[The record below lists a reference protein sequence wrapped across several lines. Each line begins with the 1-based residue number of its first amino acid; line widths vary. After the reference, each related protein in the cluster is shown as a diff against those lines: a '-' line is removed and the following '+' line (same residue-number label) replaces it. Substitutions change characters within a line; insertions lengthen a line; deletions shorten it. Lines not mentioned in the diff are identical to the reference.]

1 MGGLIGIRRTLIRG
15 AVIRSALAVF
25 LTGSLFLSVPLL
37 NAQLNAQE
45 VAQKIAPPERFGDI
59 PGDSIGAFSLE
70 FGKMRLIKDFELWP
84 WEVLDVAAKEQ
95 FGIQLDQIEA
105 IDGMVLM
112 PSPDPEFGL
121 SIRTKV
127 PFDIAD
133 LSDQILTPV
142 EQGAKDA
149 QMRIRDFSEN
159 PLMRVMQREPQR
171 VLLGTQGALRRMTS
185 SRLQPGGEFIGLVQ
199 NSPAMFKMAVNFESL
214 RDLVSAFVLT
224 EENQIPPELSEEMEQ
239 IIDLTDNVLVELYR
253 DPANALRVSL
263 GTSGADKTEL
273 LSKSL
278 LRVRRQLT
286 DLVMEQST
294 QGMELDDSVSVE
306 MKQAVTSYM
315 NRIRKYIDNES
326 MWSIQEDRVVMQF
339 ESSMLVNYQI
349 IGVLSGLL
357 LPAVQ
362 AARESARQMQ
372 SSNNLR
378 QIMLAMHN
386 YHDAN
391 GKFPAQ
397 AIAQGDGN
405 PLLSWRVAILPY
417 LGEQAL
423 YDQFHLDEPWDSE
436 HNIALLEQMPEFFR
450 NPSNP
455 PSARMTTY
463 LVPMGKGVG
472 LSSEGLE
479 MQEITDGTA
488 NTLAVLDVD
497 PQFGVPWTKP
507 DDLDIRQNEV
517 LDWLRAEGSNA
528 GFFDGSVR
536 IIDLEIDT
544 EVLEAMMTRAGG
556 EVVSFMPP

>member
-1 MGGLIGIRRTLIRG
+1 
-15 AVIRSALAVF
+15 
-25 LTGSLFLSVPLL
+25 
-37 NAQLNAQE
+37 
-45 VAQKIAPPERFGDI
+45 
-59 PGDSIGAFSLE
+59 
-70 FGKMRLIKDFELWP
+70 
-84 WEVLDVAAKEQ
+84 
-95 FGIQLDQIEA
+95 
-105 IDGMVLM
+105 
-112 PSPDPEFGL
+112 
-121 SIRTKV
+121 
-127 PFDIAD
+127 
-133 LSDQILTPV
+133 
-142 EQGAKDA
+142 
-149 QMRIRDFSEN
+149 
-159 PLMRVMQREPQR
+159 
-171 VLLGTQGALRRMTS
+171 
-185 SRLQPGGEFIGLVQ
+185 
-199 NSPAMFKMAVNFESL
+199 
-214 RDLVSAFVLT
+214 
-224 EENQIPPELSEEMEQ
+224 MEQ

-294 QGMELDDSVSVE
+294 QGMEFDDSVSVE
-306 MKQAVTSYM
+306 MKQALTSYM

-378 QIMLAMHN
+378 QIMLALLN

-397 AIAQGDGN
+397 AIAQVDGN

-455 PSARMTTY
+455 PSAGMTTY

-472 LSSEGLE
+472 LNSEGLKI
-479 MQEITDGTA
+479 QEITDGTS

-497 PQFGVPWTKP
+497 PQYGVPWTKP

-556 EVVSFMPP
+556 EVIPFMP

>member
-1 MGGLIGIRRTLIRG
+1 MGGLIGIPRTVIRR
-15 AVIRSALAVF
+15 AVIRSGLTIF
-25 LTGSLFLSVPLL
+25 LTASLFLPVPLL

-45 VAQKIAPPERFGDI
+45 VTQKIAPPERFGDI

-149 QMRIRDFSEN
+149 QIRFRDFSEN

-294 QGMELDDSVSVE
+294 QGMEFDDSVSVE

-386 YHDAN
+386 YHDTN

-472 LSSEGLE
+472 LSSEGLK

>member
-1 MGGLIGIRRTLIRG
+1 
-15 AVIRSALAVF
+15 
-25 LTGSLFLSVPLL
+25 VPL
-37 NAQLNAQE
+37 
-45 VAQKIAPPERFGDI
+45 G
-59 PGDSIGAFSLE
+59 GIG
-70 FGKMRLIKDFELWP
+70 
-84 WEVLDVAAKEQ
+84 
-95 FGIQLDQIEA
+95 
-105 IDGMVLM
+105 
-112 PSPDPEFGL
+112 
-121 SIRTKV
+121 
-127 PFDIAD
+127 
-133 LSDQILTPV
+133 
-142 EQGAKDA
+142 
-149 QMRIRDFSEN
+149 DFSVKQKRAKAVSEA
-159 PLMRVMQREPQR
+159 V
-171 VLLGTQGALRRMTS
+171 TS
-185 SRLQPGGEFIGLVQ
+185 KVFARHSERL
-199 NSPAMFKMAVNFESL
+199 NFEG
-214 RDLVSAFVLT
+214 R
-224 EENQIPPELSEEMEQ
+224 ELNVAYHGREIDVGWEEMEQ

-253 DPANALRVSL
+253 DPANALRASL

-294 QGMELDDSVSVE
+294 QGMEFDDSVSVE
-306 MKQAVTSYM
+306 MKQAITSYM

-349 IGVLSGLL
+349 IGVLGGLL

-372 SSNNLR
+372 SSNNLK
-378 QIMLAMHN
+378 QIMHAMHN

-423 YDQFHLDEPWDSE
+423 YNQFHLDEPWDSE

-455 PSARMTTY
+455 PSAGMTTY

-472 LSSEGLE
+472 LSSEGLKL
-479 MQEITDGTA
+479 QEITDGTS

-497 PQFGVPWTKP
+497 PQLGVPWTKP

-536 IIDLEIDT
+536 IIDLETDT
-544 EVLEAMMTRAGG
+544 EVIYYAKKYIKQGW
-556 EVVSFMPP
+556 EVYSIDKGAKITLTYSCE

>member
-1 MGGLIGIRRTLIRG
+1 MGGLIGIRS
-15 AVIRSALAVF
+15 VLAIF
-25 LTGSLFLSVPLL
+25 LTGSLFLSAPLL
-37 NAQLNAQE
+37 VAQE

-59 PGDSIGAFSLE
+59 PADSISAFSLE
-70 FGKMRLIKDFELWP
+70 FAKMRLNKDFELWP
-84 WEVLDVAAKEQ
+84 WEVLDIAAKEQ

-133 LSDQILTPV
+133 LSDQMLTPV

-149 QMRIRDFSEN
+149 QIRFRDFSEN

-199 NSPAMFKMAVNFESL
+199 NSPAMFKMAVNFETL

-278 LRVRRQLT
+278 LRIRRQLT

-294 QGMELDDSVSVE
+294 QEMEFDDSVSVE
-306 MKQAVTSYM
+306 MKQAMTGYM

-386 YHDAN
+386 FHDAN
-391 GKFPAQ
+391 GRFPAQ
-397 AIAQGDGN
+397 AIAQGEGN

-423 YDQFHLDEPWDSE
+423 YDQFHLDEPWDSA
-436 HNIALLEQMPEFFR
+436 HNIELLEQMPGFFR

-455 PSARMTTY
+455 PTAGMTTY

-472 LSSEGLE
+472 LSSEGLKI
-479 MQEITDGTA
+479 QQITDGTS

-536 IIDLEIDT
+536 LIDLEIDT
-544 EVLEAMMTRAGG
+544 EVLEALMTRAGG
-556 EVVSFMPP
+556 EVIPFIP

>member
-1 MGGLIGIRRTLIRG
+1 MGGLIGIPRTVIRG
-15 AVIRSALAVF
+15 AAIRSALAIF
-25 LTGSLFLSVPLL
+25 LAGSLFLSVPLL

-149 QMRIRDFSEN
+149 QMRFRDFSEN

-199 NSPAMFKMAVNFESL
+199 NSPAMFKMAGNFESL

-294 QGMELDDSVSVE
+294 QGMEFDDSVSVE
-306 MKQAVTSYM
+306 MKQALTSYM

-472 LSSEGLE
+472 LSSEGLK

-528 GFFDGSVR
+528 GFFDGSV
-536 IIDLEIDT
+536 ILIDLEIDT

>member
-1 MGGLIGIRRTLIRG
+1 MGGLIGIPRAVIRR
-15 AVIRSALAVF
+15 AVIRSALAIF

-149 QMRIRDFSEN
+149 QIRFRDFSEN

-294 QGMELDDSVSVE
+294 QGMEFDDSVSVE

-386 YHDAN
+386 YHDTN

-472 LSSEGLE
+472 LSSEGLK

-507 DDLDIRQNEV
+507 DDLDLRQNEV

>member
-1 MGGLIGIRRTLIRG
+1 MGGLIGIRRTLIRR
-15 AVIRSALAVF
+15 AVIRSALAIF

-149 QMRIRDFSEN
+149 QIRFRDFSEN

-378 QIMLAMHN
+378 QIMLALLN

-472 LSSEGLE
+472 LSSEGLK

>member
-1 MGGLIGIRRTLIRG
+1 MGGLIGIRS
-15 AVIRSALAVF
+15 VLAIF
-25 LTGSLFLSVPLL
+25 LTGSLFLSSPLL
-37 NAQLNAQE
+37 VAQE

-59 PGDSIGAFSLE
+59 PADSIGAFSLE
-70 FGKMRLIKDFELWP
+70 FAKMRLNKDFELWP
-84 WEVLDVAAKEQ
+84 WEVLDIAAKEQ

-127 PFDIAD
+127 PFDIAA

-142 EQGAKDA
+142 EQGAKDS
-149 QMRIRDFSEN
+149 QIRFRDFSEN

-253 DPANALRVSL
+253 DPANALRASL

-278 LRVRRQLT
+278 LRIRRQLT
-286 DLVMEQST
+286 ELVMEQST
-294 QGMELDDSVSVE
+294 QEMEFDDSVSVE
-306 MKQAVTSYM
+306 MKQAMTSYM

-372 SSNNLR
+372 SSNNLK

-386 YHDAN
+386 FHDAN
-391 GKFPAQ
+391 GRFPAQ
-397 AIAQGDGN
+397 AIAQGDGK

-423 YDQFHLDEPWDSE
+423 YNQFHLDEPWDSP
-436 HNIALLEQMPEFFR
+436 HNIELLEQMPKFFR

-455 PSARMTTY
+455 PSAGMTTY

-472 LSSEGLE
+472 LSSEGLK
-479 MQEITDGTA
+479 MQEITDGTS

-528 GFFDGSVR
+528 GFFDASVR
-536 IIDLEIDT
+536 LIDLEIDT
-544 EVLEAMMTRAGG
+544 EVLEALMTRAGG
-556 EVVSFMPP
+556 EIIPFIP

>member
-1 MGGLIGIRRTLIRG
+1 MGGLIGIRS
-15 AVIRSALAVF
+15 VLAIF
-25 LTGSLFLSVPLL
+25 LTGSLFLSAPLL
-37 NAQLNAQE
+37 VAQE

-59 PGDSIGAFSLE
+59 PADSISAFSLE
-70 FGKMRLIKDFELWP
+70 FAKMRLNKDFELWP
-84 WEVLDVAAKEQ
+84 WEVLDIAAKEQ

-133 LSDQILTPV
+133 LSDQMLTPV
-142 EQGAKDA
+142 EHGAKDA
-149 QMRIRDFSEN
+149 QIRFRDFSEN

-199 NSPAMFKMAVNFESL
+199 NSPAMFKMAVNFETL

-239 IIDLTDNVLVELYR
+239 IIDLTDNILVELYR
-253 DPANALRVSL
+253 DPANALRASL

-278 LRVRRQLT
+278 LRIRRQLT

-294 QGMELDDSVSVE
+294 QEMEFDDSVSVE
-306 MKQAVTSYM
+306 MRQAITGYM

-386 YHDAN
+386 FHDAN
-391 GKFPAQ
+391 GRFPAQ
-397 AIAQGDGN
+397 AIAQGEGN

-423 YDQFHLDEPWDSE
+423 YDQFHLDEPWDSA
-436 HNIALLEQMPEFFR
+436 HNIELLEQMPEFFR

-455 PSARMTTY
+455 PTAGMTTY

-472 LSSEGLE
+472 LSSEGLKI
-479 MQEITDGTA
+479 QQITDGTS

-507 DDLDIRQNEV
+507 DDLDIRQN
-517 LDWLRAEGSNA
+517 
-528 GFFDGSVR
+528 
-536 IIDLEIDT
+536 
-544 EVLEAMMTRAGG
+544 
-556 EVVSFMPP
+556 

>member
-1 MGGLIGIRRTLIRG
+1 MGGLIGIRS
-15 AVIRSALAVF
+15 VLAIF
-25 LTGSLFLSVPLL
+25 LTGSLFLSAPLL
-37 NAQLNAQE
+37 VAQE

-59 PGDSIGAFSLE
+59 PADSISAFSLE
-70 FGKMRLIKDFELWP
+70 FAKMRLNKDFELWP
-84 WEVLDVAAKEQ
+84 WEVLDIAAKEQ

-133 LSDQILTPV
+133 LSDQMLTPV

-149 QMRIRDFSEN
+149 QIRFRDFSEN

-199 NSPAMFKMAVNFESL
+199 NSPAIFKMAVNFETL

-239 IIDLTDNVLVELYR
+239 IIDLTDNILVELYR
-253 DPANALRVSL
+253 DPANALRV
-263 GTSGADKTEL
+263 TQE
-273 LSKSL
+273 
-278 LRVRRQLT
+278 
-286 DLVMEQST
+286 MEF
-294 QGMELDDSVSVE
+294 DDSVSVE
-306 MKQAVTSYM
+306 MRLAITGYM

-386 YHDAN
+386 FHDAN
-391 GKFPAQ
+391 GRVPAQ

-423 YDQFHLDEPWDSE
+423 YDQFHLDEPWDSA
-436 HNIALLEQMPEFFR
+436 HNIELLEQMPEFFR

-455 PSARMTTY
+455 PTAGMTTY

-472 LSSEGLE
+472 LSSEGLK
-479 MQEITDGTA
+479 MQQITDGTS

-536 IIDLEIDT
+536 LIDLEIDT
-544 EVLEAMMTRAGG
+544 EVLEALMTRAGG
-556 EVVSFMPP
+556 EVIPFIP

>member
-1 MGGLIGIRRTLIRG
+1 MGGLIGIPRTVIRR
-15 AVIRSALAVF
+15 AVIRSALAIF

-45 VAQKIAPPERFGDI
+45 VTQKIAPPGRFGDI

-149 QMRIRDFSEN
+149 QIRFRDFSEN

-199 NSPAMFKMAVNFESL
+199 NSPAMLKMAVNFESL

-294 QGMELDDSVSVE
+294 QGMEFDDSVSVE
-306 MKQAVTSYM
+306 MKQALTSYM

-326 MWSIQEDRVVMQF
+326 MWSSQEDRVVMQF

-378 QIMLAMHN
+378 QIMLALLN

-397 AIAQGDGN
+397 AIAQVDGN

-472 LSSEGLE
+472 LSSEGLK

>member
-1 MGGLIGIRRTLIRG
+1 MRRLLRILG
-15 AVIRSALAVF
+15 ALAIFQIGF
-25 LTGSLFLSVPLL
+25 LFQTGSLLI
-37 NAQLNAQE
+37 AQQ
-45 VAQKIAPPERFGDI
+45 IAPPERFGDI
-59 PGDSIGAFSLE
+59 PSDSIGAFSLD
-70 FGKMRLIKDFELWP
+70 FGKMRSNKDFELWP
-84 WEVLDVAAKEQ
+84 WEVLDIAAKEQ
-95 FGIQLDQIEA
+95 LGIQLDQIEA

-133 LSDQILTPV
+133 LPDPMLTPV
-142 EQGAKDA
+142 ERAAKDA
-149 QMRIRDFSEN
+149 QMRFRDFADN

-185 SRLQPGGEFIGLVQ
+185 TRLQPGGEFIGLVQ
-199 NSPAMFKMAVNFESL
+199 KSPAMFKMAINLQSL
-214 RDLVSAFVLT
+214 RDLVSALVLT
-224 EENQIPPELSEEMEQ
+224 EELQIPPELNEDIEQ
-239 IIDLTDNVLVELYR
+239 IIDLTDNVLVEFYR
-253 DPANALRVSL
+253 DPANALRASL

-278 LRVRRQLT
+278 LRIRRQLT
-286 DLVMEQST
+286 DLVMEQTT
-294 QGMELDDSVSVE
+294 QEMQLDDSVSTE
-306 MKQAVTSYM
+306 MKQAIRSYM
-315 NRIRKYIDNES
+315 NRIRKYIDNEA
-326 MWSIQEDRVVMQF
+326 MWSIQEDRLVMQF

-362 AARESARQMQ
+362 AARESARRMQ
-372 SSNNLR
+372 SLNNVR
-378 QIMLAMHN
+378 QIMLSMHN

-397 AIAQGDGN
+397 AIAQGDGD

-423 YDQFHLDEPWDSE
+423 YNQFHLDEPWDSD
-436 HNIALLEQMPEFFR
+436 HNIKLLEKMPEVFR
-450 NPSNP
+450 NPSDLLD
-455 PSARMTTY
+455 AGTTTY

-472 LSSEGLE
+472 LSSEGLK
-479 MQEITDGTA
+479 MRDITDGTS

-497 PQFGVPWTKP
+497 PELGVPWTKP
-507 DDLDIRQNEV
+507 DDLDIRQNDW

-528 GFFDGSVR
+528 GFFDGSAR
-536 IIDLEIDT
+536 FIDLETDP
-544 EVLEAMMTRAGG
+544 ELLGALMTYAGG
-556 EVVSFMPP
+556 EVVP

>member
-1 MGGLIGIRRTLIRG
+1 MGGLIGIPR
-15 AVIRSALAVF
+15 AVIRRAAIRSAFAVF

-149 QMRIRDFSEN
+149 QMRFRDFSEN

-294 QGMELDDSVSVE
+294 QGMEFDDSVSVE
-306 MKQAVTSYM
+306 MKQALTSYM

-455 PSARMTTY
+455 PSAGMTTY

-472 LSSEGLE
+472 LSSEGLK

>member
-1 MGGLIGIRRTLIRG
+1 
-15 AVIRSALAVF
+15 
-25 LTGSLFLSVPLL
+25 
-37 NAQLNAQE
+37 
-45 VAQKIAPPERFGDI
+45 
-59 PGDSIGAFSLE
+59 
-70 FGKMRLIKDFELWP
+70 
-84 WEVLDVAAKEQ
+84 
-95 FGIQLDQIEA
+95 
-105 IDGMVLM
+105 
-112 PSPDPEFGL
+112 
-121 SIRTKV
+121 
-127 PFDIAD
+127 
-133 LSDQILTPV
+133 
-142 EQGAKDA
+142 
-149 QMRIRDFSEN
+149 
-159 PLMRVMQREPQR
+159 
-171 VLLGTQGALRRMTS
+171 MTS

-199 NSPAMFKMAVNFESL
+199 NSPAMFKMAVNFETL

-253 DPANALRVSL
+253 DPANALRASL

-278 LRVRRQLT
+278 LRIRRQLT
-286 DLVMEQST
+286 ELVMEQST
-294 QGMELDDSVSVE
+294 QEMEFDDSVSVE
-306 MKQAVTSYM
+306 MKQAMTSYM

-372 SSNNLR
+372 SSNNLK

-386 YHDAN
+386 FHDAN
-391 GKFPAQ
+391 GRFPAQ
-397 AIAQGDGN
+397 AIAQGDGK

-423 YDQFHLDEPWDSE
+423 YNQFHLDEPWDSP
-436 HNIALLEQMPEFFR
+436 HNIELLEQMPEFFR

-455 PSARMTTY
+455 PSAGMTTY

-472 LSSEGLE
+472 LSSEGLK
-479 MQEITDGTA
+479 MQEITDGTS

-528 GFFDGSVR
+528 GFFDASVR
-536 IIDLEIDT
+536 LIDLEIDT
-544 EVLEAMMTRAGG
+544 EILEALMTRAGG
-556 EVVSFMPP
+556 EIIPFIP

>member
-1 MGGLIGIRRTLIRG
+1 MGGLIGIPGTVIRR
-15 AVIRSALAVF
+15 AVIRNALAIF

-149 QMRIRDFSEN
+149 QMRFRDFSEN

-294 QGMELDDSVSVE
+294 QGMEFDDSVSVE

-472 LSSEGLE
+472 LSSEGLK

>member
-1 MGGLIGIRRTLIRG
+1 MGGLIGIRS
-15 AVIRSALAVF
+15 VLAIF
-25 LTGSLFLSVPLL
+25 LTGSLFLSPPLL
-37 NAQLNAQE
+37 VAQE

-59 PGDSIGAFSLE
+59 PADSISAFSLE
-70 FGKMRLIKDFELWP
+70 FAKMRLNKDFELWP
-84 WEVLDVAAKEQ
+84 WEVLDIAAKEQ

-133 LSDQILTPV
+133 LSDQMLTPV

-149 QMRIRDFSEN
+149 QIRFRDFSEN

-199 NSPAMFKMAVNFESL
+199 NSPAMFKMAVNFETL

-253 DPANALRVSL
+253 DANALRVSL

-278 LRVRRQLT
+278 LRIRRQLT

-294 QGMELDDSVSVE
+294 QEMEFDDSVSVE
-306 MKQAVTSYM
+306 MKQAMTGYM

-386 YHDAN
+386 FHDAN
-391 GKFPAQ
+391 GRFPAQ
-397 AIAQGDGN
+397 AIAQGEGN

-423 YDQFHLDEPWDSE
+423 YNQFHLDEPWDSP
-436 HNIALLEQMPEFFR
+436 HNIELLEQMPEFFR

-455 PSARMTTY
+455 PTAGMTTY

-472 LSSEGLE
+472 LSSEGLKI
-479 MQEITDGTA
+479 QQITDGTS

-536 IIDLEIDT
+536 LIDLEIDT
-544 EVLEAMMTRAGG
+544 EVLEALMTRAGG
-556 EVVSFMPP
+556 EVIPFMP

>member
-15 AVIRSALAVF
+15 AVIRSALAIF

-149 QMRIRDFSEN
+149 QIRFRDFSEN

-263 GTSGADKTEL
+263 GTSGADKTEM

-294 QGMELDDSVSVE
+294 QGMEFDDSVSVE
-306 MKQAVTSYM
+306 MKQALTSYM

-326 MWSIQEDRVVMQF
+326 IWSIQEDRVVMQF

-386 YHDAN
+386 YHDTN

-397 AIAQGDGN
+397 AIAQVDGN

-472 LSSEGLE
+472 LSSEGLK

>member
-1 MGGLIGIRRTLIRG
+1 MGGLIGIPRTVIRR
-15 AVIRSALAVF
+15 AVIRSALAIF
-25 LTGSLFLSVPLL
+25 LAGSLFLSVPLL

-149 QMRIRDFSEN
+149 QMRFRDFSEN

-185 SRLQPGGEFIGLVQ
+185 SRLQPGGEFIGLVK
-199 NSPAMFKMAVNFESL
+199 NSPAMLKMAVNFESL

-294 QGMELDDSVSVE
+294 QGMEFDDSVSVE

-455 PSARMTTY
+455 PSAGMTTY

-472 LSSEGLE
+472 LSSEGLKL
-479 MQEITDGTA
+479 QEITDGTS

-497 PQFGVPWTKP
+497 PQLGVPWTKP

-556 EVVSFMPP
+556 EVIPFMP

>member
-1 MGGLIGIRRTLIRG
+1 MGGLIGIRSVL
-15 AVIRSALAVF
+15 VIF
-25 LTGSLFLSVPLL
+25 ITGSLFLSSPWLV
-37 NAQLNAQE
+37 AQE

-59 PGDSIGAFSLE
+59 PADSIGAFSLE
-70 FGKMRLIKDFELWP
+70 FAKMRLNKDFELWP
-84 WEVLDVAAKEQ
+84 WEVLDIAAKEQ
-95 FGIQLDQIEA
+95 FGIRLDQIEA

-112 PSPDPEFGL
+112 PSPAPEFGL

-133 LSDQILTPV
+133 LSDQILAPL
-142 EQGAKDA
+142 EQAAKDA
-149 QMRIRDFSEN
+149 QIRFRDFSEN

-199 NSPAMFKMAVNFESL
+199 NSPAIFKMAVSFETL

-239 IIDLTDNVLVELYR
+239 IIDLTDNLLVELYR

-286 DLVMEQST
+286 DLVMEQGT
-294 QGMELDDSVSVE
+294 QEMEFDDSVSVE
-306 MKQAVTSYM
+306 MKQAMTGYM

-378 QIMLAMHN
+378 QIMLALHN
-386 YHDAN
+386 FHDAN
-391 GKFPAQ
+391 GRFPAQ

-423 YDQFHLDEPWDSE
+423 YNQFHLDEPWDSP
-436 HNIALLEQMPEFFR
+436 HNIELLEQMPEFFR

-455 PSARMTTY
+455 PSAGMTTY

-472 LSSEGLE
+472 LSSEGLKLL
-479 MQEITDGTA
+479 EITDGTS

-497 PQFGVPWTKP
+497 PQFAVPWTKP

-517 LDWLRAEGSNA
+517 FDWLRAEGSNA

-536 IIDLEIDT
+536 LIDLEIDT
-544 EVLEAMMTRAGG
+544 EALEALMTRAGG
-556 EVVSFMPP
+556 EVIPFMP

>member
-1 MGGLIGIRRTLIRG
+1 MGGLIGIRRTLIRRTL
-15 AVIRSALAVF
+15 IRSALAIF

-149 QMRIRDFSEN
+149 QIRFRDFSEN

-199 NSPAMFKMAVNFESL
+199 YSPAMFKMAVNFESL

-294 QGMELDDSVSVE
+294 QGMEFDDSVSVE

-455 PSARMTTY
+455 SSAGMTTY
-463 LVPMGKGVG
+463 LVPTGKGVG
-472 LSSEGLE
+472 LSSEGLK